1 MTVGQ
6 VLRSSKRFIDHIIN
20 KQARRENSKAAHRG
34 KTHLSNDLNNS
45 IKTPSYGF
53 LGKGDL
59 VCISPEEF
67 IRQFTMSQIIFPVL
81 IVSNLQATAG
91 PIGLRA

>member
-59 VCISPEEF
+59 ACIKEF
-67 IRQFTMSQIIFPVL
+67 IRQFAMSQIIFAVL